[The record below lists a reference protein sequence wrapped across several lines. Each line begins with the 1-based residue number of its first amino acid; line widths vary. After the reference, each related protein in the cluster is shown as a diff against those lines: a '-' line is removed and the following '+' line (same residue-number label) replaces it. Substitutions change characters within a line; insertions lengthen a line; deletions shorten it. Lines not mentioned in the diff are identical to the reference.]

1 MERTTEDISSKN
13 KPKCLALGIGGGA
26 LAALMLVGIVAA
38 VGGGGAWCYLQG
50 QCAPAKPSEQSGTA
64 APSEVI
70 GKDMNAEFSSGESGT
85 SSTSSPLRRR
95 LADAT
100 GKIALS
106 SGVKIDVN
114 DLILP
119 GTKNSF
125 KQTSFTEA
133 SPAFMRR
140 GAASSTRRRRMSS
153 RSVSA
158 AQGALEEDLRAARDL
173 VTEILV
179 GDLGDSSSS
188 GGGVIATTPLVLTG
202 KKENPRYN
210 TLKSPFFADVFV
222 RLFNANGWIMLTGPY
237 ISNGWDWDVA
247 ATNGGFPL
255 GVTGKCH
262 FLRSGDVVEII
273 WGEGKGHFEFAHC
286 VMPKSE
292 LSNIANRDNV
302 PIKFTFHRD
311 GGKTLDRH
319 GKTLESATYFGHA
332 NASLAIH
339 RHRARRGT
347 QRYRFAVTNMFYN
360 MAGPCGPG
368 MPHCLVNWIEW
379 KRMLGFTQFY
389 LYDNGSTDNVRE
401 LLRPYVAAGIVTLI
415 SWPYTI
421 GGTDNNKAQHIQ
433 LQHVQLAFGD
443 TVEWLAFMDFD
454 EFFRPTLR
462 SEAAQWN
469 TIVPEPRPRVDAMG
483 FRIPMVLGADPRQC
497 LKSSSAGSLHS
508 SPFGIRMR
516 DCNAEGPRRPA
527 HHKLFLNL
535 SAWYVSES
543 GAIRPFV
550 HSPHGGTGTRDSE
563 FVRLLGS
570 RTYPACGAYF
580 VHFAKKYGCKSQ
592 DGVNE
597 RGEKTSACKTFYRDP
612 MADILS
618 RRMQQIWDC
627 TKHDFLRSSRRQM
640 QTCITAS
647 NLPTLREDDPWIF
660 PTKDDEQYRRNRGL
674 SKRRFLPQW

>member
-26 LAALMLVGIVAA
+26 LAALMLVGIIAA
-38 VGGGGAWCYLQG
+38 VGGGGAWCYLKG
-50 QCAPAKPSEQSGTA
+50 PCAPAKPSEQSGTA

-70 GKDMNAEFSSGESGT
+70 GKDMNAEFSSGVSG
-85 SSTSSPLRRR
+85 
-95 LADAT
+95 T

-106 SGVKIDVN
+106 SGVKIVVN

-125 KQTSFTEA
+125 KQTSFMEA
-133 SPAFMRR
+133 SPSFME
-140 GAASSTRRRRMSS
+140 GVAASSSRRRRMSS

-158 AQGALEEDLRAARDL
+158 TQGALEE
-173 VTEILV
+173 EISV
-179 GDLGDSSSS
+179 IKSEIGDLGDSSSS
-188 GGGVIATTPLVLTG
+188 GGGVIAATPLVLTG

-210 TLKSPFFADVFV
+210 TLKSPFFTDVFV
-222 RLFNANGWIMLTGPY
+222 RLFNANGWIMLTGPTW
-237 ISNGWDWDVA
+237 WDWNVA
-247 ATNGGFPL
+247 ATNGGLPL
-255 GVTGKCH
+255 GVTGKCQ

-311 GGKTLDRH
+311 GGKTL
-319 GKTLESATYFGHA
+319 ESAAYVGHA

-339 RHRARRGT
+339 RHRVRRGT

-415 SWPYTI
+415 SWPSKI
-421 GGTDNNKAQHIQ
+421 GGPDNNRAQHIQ

-443 TVEWLAFMDFD
+443 TVEWLAFMDLD

-462 SEAAQWN
+462 SEATQWN
-469 TIVPEPRPRVDAMG
+469 TTVPEPRPRVDAMG
-483 FRIPMVLGADPRQC
+483 FRIPMVLGADPTQC

-508 SPFGIRMR
+508 SPFGMRMR
-516 DCNAEGPRRPA
+516 DCNAEGPLTPA

-535 SAWYVSES
+535 SAWNPWSES

-550 HSPHGGTGTRDSE
+550 LSPHGGTGTRDSE
-563 FVRLLGS
+563 FVRLLGM

-580 VHFAKKYGCKSQ
+580 VHFSKKYGCLSQ
-592 DGVNE
+592 DGVNK
-597 RGEKTSACKTFYRDP
+597 RGDKIETCKTFYRDP

-627 TKHDFLRSSRRQM
+627 TKHDFLRSSHRRM

-660 PTKDDEQYRRNRGL
+660 PTKDDGHCHNNYRRRGL
-674 SKRRFLPQW
+674 SKRRFLPQWLSSRLSN